1 MVNCKCGATYTTV
14 SSVEP
19 GDRVKRTRKCVECGC
34 VFYTIEVCLEEFERL
49 EFRSA
54 NYKLLVS
61 QTAREEVREI
71 AERVLSRG
79 R

>member
-1 MVNCKCGATYTTV
+1 MNCKCGATYTTV
-14 SSVEP
+14 SAVEP
-19 GDRVKRTRKCVECGC
+19 GDRTKRTRKCVECGC

-54 NYKLLVS
+54 NYNLLVS
-61 QTAREEVREI
+61 QTAREEAREI

-79 R
+79 